1 MRLFLEGNQL
11 PSPGMAFRK
20 SVILSLL
27 PLDAGL
33 IQYSDWQLHL
43 QLLYKNRISLLTAP
57 LVRYRIFSG
66 STSAMRPD
74 VEVREEIETKKLMDT
89 VVDLIGN
96 DVESFRRFFG
106 ENELIKNIEIY
117 PETLPFW
124 LGRMALNSKYE
135 NKKKWGYQT
144 IMNFISDPQNME
156 LLNRLYGFSYKQY
169 MDLVPSCSSLFNSM
183 NKIIKYKKREIKL
196 RISLLFLIL
205 INFML
210 VIKVFLK

>member
-1 MRLFLEGNQL
+1 
-11 PSPGMAFRK
+11 
-20 SVILSLL
+20 
-27 PLDAGL
+27 
-33 IQYSDWQLHL
+33 
-43 QLLYKNRISLLTAP
+43 
-57 LVRYRIFSG
+57 
-66 STSAMRPD
+66 
-74 VEVREEIETKKLMDT
+74 
-89 VVDLIGN
+89 
-96 DVESFRRFFG
+96 
-106 ENELIKNIEIY
+106 
-117 PETLPFW
+117 
-124 LGRMALNSKYE
+124 MALNSKYE

-169 MDLVPSCSSLFNSM
+169 MDLVPSCSSLFNTM